1 MRGSGLDT
9 NYTTRAGSLLPD
21 DPVWDSYSEKL
32 KPTTMRDALN
42 WAVYLRQTFGDI
54 TSAIHRGVAYFVTGL
69 DLISD
74 KDNDIDSID
83 MYEKE
88 LLEKHGILP
97 LLTEI
102 GTDLEFNGNVFLSV
116 LKPIKRA
123 LSCPKCRSI
132 RYLSRLQRGEDYN
145 FKDGKFTSSCPCGFS
160 GEMEVLDYPD
170 ERSEKPLNV
179 INWNPL
185 NIDIDYCSLT
195 NSERISY
202 TPEAKDMEFLNDINQ
217 TIALETLP
225 MTLLQAM
232 CDKSSII
239 FDPDQILHLK
249 NNTDAIDRAY
259 TQGWG
264 LPKWL
269 GSFKYILMLLL
280 LERQMEYCVKDV
292 IMPIRLLFPDAS
304 QRGSDPS
311 VGSQHNM
318 HLQFFKQSVE
328 SALKNHAYKK
338 SSWHMLPQAVGSVSL
353 GGDGKGL
360 IPIEIFEYM
369 KGGLLDSLCIPDEFR
384 KSTLFSGA
392 NTQPISLRMFEKT
405 WANDALQ
412 LDIALRWYLHKCA
425 VLLGWPELEGVLL
438 RPSVLNDPMRMQ
450 VMSQEVAE
458 GRLSKS
464 TFYRA
469 MQIDIRAD
477 ERLRLQEIIDEHKF
491 QNKVNEILNTLGAT
505 GGMLANDTQM
515 ILQAGSDAIASQQ
528 QGGMPSQ
535 EGGMAPQ
542 EGGMPSQGAG
552 PIMGGTTPPPQ
563 TGDPMVDIQNMAS
576 MRPGAKVSV
585 DQLNVD
591 AQYAA
596 QIIMTTPVGVAR
608 NRIYSMIKGVNPDL
622 HAIVLSM
629 VDQLEQQA
637 RSQGLDAAR
646 QGQM

>member
-1 MRGSGLDT
+1 
-9 NYTTRAGSLLPD
+9 
-21 DPVWDSYSEKL
+21 
-32 KPTTMRDALN
+32 
-42 WAVYLRQTFGDI
+42 
-54 TSAIHRGVAYFVTGL
+54 
-69 DLISD
+69 
-74 KDNDIDSID
+74 
-83 MYEKE
+83 
-88 LLEKHGILP
+88 
-97 LLTEI
+97 
-102 GTDLEFNGNVFLSV
+102 
-116 LKPIKRA
+116 
-123 LSCPKCRSI
+123 
-132 RYLSRLQRGEDYN
+132 
-145 FKDGKFTSSCPCGFS
+145 
-160 GEMEVLDYPD
+160 
-170 ERSEKPLNV
+170 
-179 INWNPL
+179 
-185 NIDIDYCSLT
+185 
-195 NSERISY
+195 
-202 TPEAKDMEFLNDINQ
+202 
-217 TIALETLP
+217 
-225 MTLLQAM
+225 
-232 CDKSSII
+232 
-239 FDPDQILHLK
+239 
-249 NNTDAIDRAY
+249 
-259 TQGWG
+259 
-264 LPKWL
+264 
-269 GSFKYILMLLL
+269 
-280 LERQMEYCVKDV
+280 
-292 IMPIRLLFPDAS
+292 
-304 QRGSDPS
+304 
-311 VGSQHNM
+311 M

-328 SALKNHAYKK
+328 SALKNHSYKK

-392 NTQPISLRMFEKT
+392 NAQPISLRMFEKT

-515 ILQAGSDAIASQQ
+515 ILQAGSDALAAQQ
-528 QGGMPSQ
+528 QGGMP
-535 EGGMAPQ
+535 PQ
-542 EGGMPSQGAG
+542 EGGMPAQGAG
-552 PIMGGTTPPPQ
+552 PIIGGTTPPPQ
-563 TGDPMVDIQNMAS
+563 TGDTMADIMNMAS

>member
-1 MRGSGLDT
+1 MNSLGLDT
-9 NYTTRAGSLLPD
+9 KYVKTGLLPN
-21 DPVWDSYSEKL
+21 DPVWDAYSEQL
-32 KPTTMRDALN
+32 KPTTMRDALQ
-42 WAVYLRQTFGDI
+42 WAVYLRQSFGDI
-54 TSAIHRGVAYFVTGL
+54 ASAIHRGVAYFVNGI

-74 KDNDIDSID
+74 NENDIDAID
-83 MYEKE
+83 HYSKE
-88 LLEKHGILP
+88 LLDKHGLLP

-102 GTDLEFNGNVFLSV
+102 GMDLAFNGNVFISI
-116 LKPIKRA
+116 LKPIKR
-123 LSCPKCRSI
+123 SIVCPKCRST
-132 RYLSRLQRGEDYN
+132 RYLPKLQRGTDYT
-145 FKDGKFTSSCPCGFS
+145 FKDCKFSSECVCGYK
-160 GEMEVLDYPD
+160 GEFEVLDYPD

-202 TPEAKDMEFLNDINQ
+202 TPESADMAFLSDTDQ
-217 TIALETLP
+217 SVALETLP

-232 CDKSSII
+232 CDKSSIV

-249 NNTDAIDRAY
+249 NNTDAVDRAY
-259 TQGWG
+259 TRGWG

-269 GSFKYILMLLL
+269 GAFKYILMLML

-292 IMPIRLLFPDAS
+292 MLPIRFLFPDAS
-304 QRGSDPS
+304 QKGSDPS

-318 HLQFFKQSVE
+318 SLQFFKQTVE
-328 SALKNHAYKK
+328 NALKNQSYKK
-338 SSWHMLPQAVGSVSL
+338 SSWHMLPQAVGSMAL
-353 GGDGKGL
+353 GGEGKNL

-369 KGGLLDSLCIPDEFR
+369 KGGLLDSICIPDEFR

-392 NTQPISLRMFEKT
+392 NAQPISLRMFEKT

-412 LDIALRWYLHKCA
+412 LDVALRWYLKKCNI
-425 VLLGWPELEGVLL
+425 LLGWPDLEGVLL

-450 VMSQEVAE
+450 VMAQEVAE

-469 MQIDIRAD
+469 LQIDTRAD
-477 ERLRLQEIIDEHKF
+477 ERLRLQEILNEHKF
-491 QNKVNEILNTLGAT
+491 QLKLQELMNTLGAT
-505 GGMLANDTQM
+505 NSMLAMSTQSV
-515 ILQAGSDAIASQQ
+515 LQAGADAVAAQQQ
-528 QGGMPSQ
+528 QGVP
-535 EGGMAPQ
+535 GGQP
-542 EGGMPSQGAG
+542 GGQPGAEQAGAG
-552 PIMGGTTPPPQ
+552 APPNAGIPGVVTQPPQ
-563 TGDPMVDIQNMAS
+563 TGDPIMDIQNMAS
-576 MRPGAKVSV
+576 MRPGATVSV

-596 QIIMTTPVGVAR
+596 QIIASTPVGVQR
-608 NRIYSMIKGVNPDL
+608 NRLYSMIKTANPDL

-637 RSQGLDAAR
+637 RQQGLEAAR